1 MKGITAKNKLIKQL
15 MIDYKNVPINTKM
28 VSNMQTNFKQEVV
41 YKSLLWSH
49 LEQKV
54 INNDYVTSL
63 MINL

>member
-1 MKGITAKNKLIKQL
+1 

-28 VSNMQTNFKQEVV
+28 TSNTQINFKQALL
-41 YKSLLWSH
+41 YKSLLRSH

-54 INNDYVTSL
+54 INIDYVTSL